1 MLRLN
6 PDLSEHTIRVPE
18 GFGYFDECKALHITT
33 RNLPHWRQEGAT
45 YFVTFR
51 QIDSI
56 PIAVWEQMKR
66 EASAWNER
74 VEAVI
79 QQHGVIPA
87 TLACEWEAFQRGQWI
102 QAERTA
108 DECHGSCVLRDA
120 TVRQIM
126 SDALMFFEGQR
137 LVMHAYVV
145 MPNHVHLLVTPMP
158 GWSLDKITQSW
169 KGFTAREINGYL
181 GRAGALW
188 QQESFDR
195 IARNPA
201 HFERIVR
208 YIANNPAKARMG
220 ADQTTVVIAEDCLA
234 PASSVLREDPPTL
247 EGDEW

>member
-6 PDLSEHTIRVPE
+6 PALGDYSICTPD
-18 GFGYFDECKALHITT
+18 GTCYFDDRKTLCVHT

-56 PIAVWEQMKR
+56 PVTVWDQMKR
-66 EASAWNER
+66 EAVAWNARIE
-74 VEAVI
+74 EAT
-79 QQHGVIPA
+79 QQHGAVPPSLNA
-87 TLACEWEAFQRGQWI
+87 EWEAFQRRQWI
-102 QAERTA
+102 HVERTA
-108 DECHGSCVLRDA
+108 DECHGSCVLLDS

-126 SDALMFFEGQR
+126 SDALAFFEGQR
-137 LVMHAYVV
+137 HFMHAFVV
-145 MPNHVHLLVTPMP
+145 MPNHIHLLVTPMP

-181 GRAGALW
+181 GRPGALW

-195 IARNPA
+195 IVRSPA

-208 YIANNPAKARMG
+208 YIANNPGKARMG
-220 ADQTTVVIAEDCLA
+220 PDHTTVGIAEDCLG
-234 PASSVLREDPPTL
+234 PASSVLREGPPML
-247 EGDEW
+247 EGYEW

>member
-6 PDLSEHTIRVPE
+6 PDLAEHSIRVPE
-18 GFGYFDECKALHITT
+18 GVGYFDERKALHITT
-33 RNLPHWRQEGAT
+33 RNMPHWRQEGAT

-56 PIAVWEQMKR
+56 PAAVWEQMKL

-74 VEAVI
+74 VEAAI

-87 TLACEWEAFQRGQWI
+87 TLSCEWEAFQRGQWI

-120 TVRQIM
+120 VVRQIM
-126 SDALMFFEGQR
+126 SDALAFFEVQR
-137 LVMHAYVV
+137 HFMHAFVV
-145 MPNHVHLLVTPMP
+145 MPNHVHLIVTPMP
-158 GWSLDKITQSW
+158 GWSLDKLTQSW
-169 KGFTAREINGYL
+169 KGFTVRKINGYL

-188 QQESFDR
+188 QQKSFDR
-195 IARNPA
+195 IARDPA

-208 YIANNPAKARMG
+208 YIANNPTKARMG
-220 ADQTTVVIAEDCLA
+220 VNQTTVGIAEDCLG
-234 PASSVLREDPPTL
+234 PASSVLREDPPML